1 MNHSVALYKFIP
13 LPLLLLHR
21 DSRHFKLKM
30 TSNDSMNLKHN
41 GIRQRNI
48 CLSTA
53 FVLVVGSLSQSTFPQ
68 LACAFTTPPTFFSP
82 SNQCRILQ
90 RVLSLQSSPLS
101 PSSSPSTPLPSS
113 VFDANQHQIQFSFD
127 DGETEHESDLMDALA
142 GLTTPLQSDAMEVG
156 RGQKQSDDKREFEL
170 GLGKA
175 MDTLRKDYPDMLKA
189 LPDFSIYHDDIEVVD
204 PSGLRL
210 HNLNR
215 YKASFRFLHGMLN
228 FFYDSKLSMLTF
240 KIIYDV
246 SRQDI
251 RVSWNAYVVPKA
263 IYGGEGNA
271 LYLDGISVYV
281 LNKLNGIITEHRV
294 EHLLLNDVPVQ
305 APQGIFE
312 AMRSAVGAEEGP
324 EGVPVWNMDLDMD
337 AKIGPI
343 PGQFNFEFRRHAGLF
358 SGVQSSSSLFSEEGD
373 TSSSNSRSETP
384 NTTPTTT
391 TLFSSESSDA
401 NKETKAGI
409 HSNHLASPFFNEIAF
424 QRKNAYRKKY
434 GLKPLTPDE
443 YIKVE
448 AEVQKLAS
456 LQREKLSAAHAAA
469 ELAKPKPKTKLFGNL
484 FGGILQ
490 DTCESNWDCQRPEV
504 CCDLGFKKLCCSS
517 GMKVFN
523 GAPQMQRMPVR
534 IPMDD
539 GPQLPRGG
547 PDTNIY

>member
-1 MNHSVALYKFIP
+1 
-13 LPLLLLHR
+13 
-21 DSRHFKLKM
+21 
-30 TSNDSMNLKHN
+30 
-41 GIRQRNI
+41 
-48 CLSTA
+48 
-53 FVLVVGSLSQSTFPQ
+53 
-68 LACAFTTPPTFFSP
+68 
-82 SNQCRILQ
+82 
-90 RVLSLQSSPLS
+90 
-101 PSSSPSTPLPSS
+101 
-113 VFDANQHQIQFSFD
+113 
-127 DGETEHESDLMDALA
+127 MDALA

-337 AKIGPI
+337 AKMGPI
-343 PGQFNFEFRRHAGLF
+343 PGQFNFEFRRHAGLLA
-358 SGVQSSSSLFSEEGD
+358 GVQSSSSLFSEEEN
-373 TSSSNSRSETP
+373 TSSSSSTIDKS

-401 NKETKAGI
+401 NKE
-409 HSNHLASPFFNEIAF
+409 SSENHLASPFFDEKAF
-424 QRKNAYRKKY
+424 ERKNTYRRKY
-434 GLKPLTPDE
+434 GLKSITPDE
-443 YIKVE
+443 YIKIEV
-448 AEVQKLAS
+448 EVQALAS
-456 LQREKLSAAHAAA
+456 VQREKESAAMAAA
-469 ELAKPKPKTKLFGNL
+469 QVAKQKPKPNL
-484 FGGILQ
+484 FENLFRGIFQ
-490 DTCESNWDCQRPEV
+490 DTCESNWDCQRPEL
-504 CCDLGFKKLCCSS
+504 CCDLIFKKMCCSS
-517 GMKVFN
+517 GTKV
-523 GAPQMQRMPVR
+523 PVTPEMQMRR
-534 IPMDD
+534 ALIPRDERPD
-539 GPQLPRGG
+539 ELPRGG
-547 PDTNIY
+547 PDTNLFPR